1 MIYKDNNISLIR
13 ANVNSMTFDSG
24 TISFDSSYPFSNLF
38 YPFLLDNGG
47 TYSTISLT
55 IDVLS
60 KEFPENKFPN
70 EKWVNESRL
79 RNNLLYDNI
88 KWGFKETNNIAKDS
102 RAISNAFCF
111 SGQKLSFY
119 IATKGHDT
127 GYVNDTWCYCK
138 TTIVVTVL
146 DLMTG
151 TQTQLSSFSNFSSED
166 TEIARYF
173 QWTVPNINYDI
184 FNSYGLF
191 GMFVIKLDVTRELF
205 KDAER
210 TQILETSCPNKSQA
224 LLQLLTYSIPHEFMT
239 VSANNIDII
248 TSPITWHSSPLDIF
262 NNSVFASLQTLNDND
277 LTDDQKRSIITDQA
291 AVLFMSQHP
300 VVVADCYP
308 SKIIGFGAEEAI
320 RPKYIFDSFL
330 SNKTIKTLE
339 TLSVDRLYGM
349 IATYQAFNY
358 IEDIQSNFS
367 NFNQSQQ
374 KLRDPARSVIVNP
387 DSILDDGYGISG
399 IQFNPYIVELNNAEV
414 IDGSQKSFE
423 FSITLTDNDIEINN
437 IQVREDNDNPF
448 TIDNFDYY
456 LGSGQIKVSFDVSSG
471 EDKINRIRYV
481 IWSKNNLENYEH
493 IDYTGL
499 TREYVFTVRRLG
511 NSPLGVSYSSSLADT
526 VYIRIDIEDVDGN
539 VKSFDYEKLL
549 PEPVFDSITKPGI
562 SSILVSQRQDG
573 SELVDINYNYFGL
586 STINASKISASMSL
600 DGITYTDLNSTS
612 IRGDVGIS
620 IYPGNNRIIW
630 KPSLSLASTTV
641 YPITVYIKLTLLD
654 ADNNANI
661 GISSA
666 IGIVNLNKPDV
677 VIRRL
682 SIEEEYPEGT
692 TLDYRIA
699 LMDELSNTSYY
710 YLLNGFVSESID
722 FTDIVTSDYRVAFLD
737 ENDNTR
743 YHYLVNGLVSL
754 TKDYLTPVNNNYKI
768 GIMDEYTNTYY
779 YYINK
784 GRVVSKVRE

>member
-13 ANVNSMTFDSG
+13 ANVNSTAFDSG

-47 TYSTISLT
+47 AYNTISLT

-60 KEFPENKFPN
+60 KESPENKFPN
-70 EKWVNESRL
+70 EKWVNECRL

-138 TTIVVTVL
+138 TTLVVTVL

-166 TEIARYF
+166 TETTRYF
-173 QWTVPNINYDI
+173 QWTVPDINYDI

-205 KDAER
+205 TDAER
-210 TQILETSCPNKSQA
+210 TQILEASCPDKSQS

-239 VSANNIDII
+239 VSADNINII

-262 NNSVFASLQTLNDND
+262 NNSIFATLQTLNAND

-308 SKIIGFGAEEAI
+308 SKIIGFGAEGAI
-320 RPKYIFDSFL
+320 RPNYIFDKFL
-330 SNKTIKTLE
+330 SNKTVKTLE

-349 IATYQAFNY
+349 IAAYQAFNY
-358 IEDIQSNFS
+358 TDDLQSNFS

-374 KLRDPARSVIVNP
+374 KLRDPARSVIVNQ
-387 DSILDDGYGISG
+387 DSILDDEYGISG
-399 IQFNPYIVELNNAEV
+399 IQFNPYIVELSNAEI

-423 FSITLTDNDIEINN
+423 FNITLTDNDIEVNN
-437 IQVREDNDNPF
+437 IQVREDNDAPF
-448 TIDNFDYY
+448 TIDNYDYY
-456 LGSGQIKVSFDVSSG
+456 LNSGQIKVSFDVVSG
-471 EDKINRIRYV
+471 EDKIKKIRYV
-481 IWSKNNLENYEH
+481 IWTKNNLENYEH

-499 TREYVFTVRRLG
+499 TRQYIFTVRKL
-511 NSPLGVSYSSSLADT
+511 NNNPLGVSYSNSLADT
-526 VYIRIDIEDVDGN
+526 VYIRIDTEDIDGN
-539 VKSFDYEKLL
+539 IKSFYYEKLL
-549 PEPVFDSITKPGI
+549 PEPVFDSNTKPGI

-586 STINASKISASMSL
+586 STVNASNISASMSL
-600 DGITYTDLNSTS
+600 DGVTYTDLSS
-612 IRGDVGIS
+612 SSMRGDVGNS
-620 IYPGNNRIIW
+620 VYPGNNRIIW
-630 KPSLSLASTTV
+630 KPSLSLSSTTS
-641 YPITVYIKLTLLD
+641 YPVTIHIKLTLED
-654 ADNNANI
+654 TDNNSNI

-666 IGIVNLNKPDV
+666 IGIVNLKKPDV

-682 SIEEEYPEGT
+682 SIEEEYPEGA

-699 LMDELSNTSYY
+699 LMDELSDTSYY
-710 YLLNGFVSESID
+710 YLLNGFVSDSISLA
-722 FTDIVTSDYRVAFLD
+722 DIATSTYRVAFLD
-737 ENDNTR
+737 EDNNTR
-743 YHYLVNGLVSL
+743 YHYLVDGFVSL

-768 GIMDEYTNTYY
+768 GIMDEYANTYH
-779 YYINK
+779 YYIDK
-784 GRVVSKVRE
+784 GRVVKKT